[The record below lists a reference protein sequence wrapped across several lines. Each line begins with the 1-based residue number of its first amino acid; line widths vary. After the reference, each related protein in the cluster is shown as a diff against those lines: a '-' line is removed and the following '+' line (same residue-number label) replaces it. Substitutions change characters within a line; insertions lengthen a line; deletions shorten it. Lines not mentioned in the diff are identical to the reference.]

1 MTETEK
7 KIETLTGALEDAAN
21 NKDQLLEKQQE
32 LLKLK
37 QNEIVGTPYRKVK
50 RIKGEALLGR
60 NIEEKHWPG
69 ERTHYEIDRDLILF
83 NPAFVRLSRKA
94 QVFIGQHNIFFKNR
108 LMHTL
113 EVVQFCRSVAQ
124 KRGLNV
130 DLAEAIAYGHDIGH
144 TPFGHAGEE
153 VLNACLCEYY
163 IRRALKLEKASPRGI
178 GSDTSPTETEAGL
191 DHFIW
196 VIIHRI
202 TSLKRYE
209 EDFYKELP
217 KEELM
222 KIAIGNDRLKLLK
235 DMKIIR
241 LQSEDHCDLEEPY
254 KWMLDDKSKK
264 ELKTEFWIQEG
275 QRKFFAHYI
284 HSLRVLLCN
293 YKKTWTDLTFRTAY
307 GILCHSWTGPFTEF
321 NCYIPSGKIFST
333 QELFNTDYET
343 PEAFL
348 VRTADDICFTNSDLE
363 DGFKSGLLVWGDKGG
378 SLNREEML
386 KIALLAGQDRAGDV
400 RPQAS
405 ERLRHCETGFDFSS
419 PNREYCYKHSEEIRE
434 VRKIIKSKIYPLLE
448 RRLQTAKGVLRDLFW
463 FYLLPSEEIDQKRPI
478 EDSAIEA
485 FEVYKKCYGDWQ
497 EKVSKP
503 RSVADYIAKMTD
515 EEAIGIHKALFAAE
529 HAPWDK
535 HFVKTSYT

>member
-1 MTETEK
+1 MTRTEK
-7 KIETLTGALEDAAN
+7 IQALIQALEKAAV
-21 NKDQLLEKQQE
+21 NKDKILEKQQE
-32 LLKLK
+32 ILKLEPSAK
-37 QNEIVGTPYRKVK
+37 VGTPYQKVE
-50 RIKGEALLGR
+50 RIKNDDLLER
-60 NIEEKHWPG
+60 NINDEHWPG

-153 VLNACLCEYY
+153 ILNACLCEYY
-163 IRRALKLEKASPRGI
+163 IRRALNLETNPPRGI

-196 VIIHRI
+196 VIVHRI
-202 TSLKRYE
+202 TSIKRN
-209 EDFYKELP
+209 KEKFHKRLP
-217 KEELM
+217 KVKLL
-222 KIAIGNDRLKLLK
+222 KSAIGNERLKLLK
-235 DMKIIR
+235 DKKIIG
-241 LQSEDHCDLEEPY
+241 LQSGGHCDFEEPCE
-254 KWMLDDKSKK
+254 WLLDDESKR
-264 ELKTEFWIQEG
+264 ELETEFWIQRG

-293 YKKTWTDLTFRTAY
+293 YKKNWTDLTFNTAY
-307 GILCHSWTGPFTEF
+307 GILCHSWTGPFPQF
-321 NCYIPSGKIFST
+321 KCYLPSR
-333 QELFNTDYET
+333 EVLFTHKHET

-348 VRTADDICFTNSDLE
+348 VRAADDVCFTNSDLE
-363 DGFKSGLLVWGDKGG
+363 DGFKAGLLVWHGKG
-378 SLNREEML
+378 SNLNPEEML
-386 KIALLAGQDRAGDV
+386 KIALQAGQKRAGSV

-405 ERLRHCETGFDFSS
+405 ERLRHCGEGFHFSG
-419 PNREYCYKHSEEIRE
+419 PERDYRNDHGDKIQE
-434 VRKIIKSKIYPLLE
+434 VRDIVERNIYPLLE

-463 FYLLPSEEIDQKRPI
+463 FFLFPFDKNKQKRNV
-478 EDSAIEA
+478 EKLAIEA
-485 FEVYKKCYGDWQ
+485 FDDYKKCYGESQDR
-497 EKVSKP
+497 VSKS
-503 RSVADYIAKMTD
+503 RAVADYIAKMTD

-535 HFVKTSYT
+535 HFLKTSYT